1 MAGDS
6 IPIRID
12 RCVWLEGKFKEL
24 TSIDCMSLVR
34 REGGKVWLLCS
45 LVTDSGFLKTA
56 LTSERMPC
64 NQFSKHSFIA
74 SSNELKVRKKT
85 RPVSLTNFNFPFFF
99 QKRKMGESGEDYGH
113 VLGVVKRNLDHRIQ
127 ER

>member
-1 MAGDS
+1 
-6 IPIRID
+6 
-12 RCVWLEGKFKEL
+12 
-24 TSIDCMSLVR
+24 MSLVR

-64 NQFSKHSFIA
+64 NPF
-74 SSNELKVRKKT
+74 SNELKVRKKT
-85 RPVSLTNFNFPFFF
+85 QPISLTNFNFPFFF

-113 VLGVVKRNLDHRIQ
+113 VLGVVKHNLDHRIQ